1 MDGASALRAACPVT
15 ILSGDDSMTL
25 PLISVGA
32 EGVISVIANLV
43 PKDMVDMVRLAR
55 AGELAAAR
63 RLHQKMFPL
72 AHALLALETNPI
84 PIKAA
89 LAMTGRITEEMRL
102 PLCPLGDEH
111 RRELQSLLTTH
122 GLL

>member
-1 MDGASALRAACPVT
+1 
-15 ILSGDDSMTL
+15 
-25 PLISVGA
+25 VGA

-43 PKDMVDMVRLAR
+43 PKDMVDMVHLAR
-55 AGELAAAR
+55 AGELSAAR

-84 PIKAA
+84 PIKGA
-89 LAMTGRITEEMRL
+89 LAMTGKIADEMRL
-102 PLCPLGDEH
+102 PLCPLSEEH
-111 RRELQSLLTTH
+111 RRELHSLLTAY